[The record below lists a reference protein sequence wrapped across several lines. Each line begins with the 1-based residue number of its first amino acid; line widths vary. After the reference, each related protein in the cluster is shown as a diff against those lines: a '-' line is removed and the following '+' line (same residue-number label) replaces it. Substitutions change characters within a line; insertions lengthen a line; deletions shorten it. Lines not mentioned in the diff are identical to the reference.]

1 MFIYASST
9 LLKRRILKV
18 YTMRTGEE
26 YVYGWDSE
34 KIFLTELD
42 YLRLPKFSGDI
53 THWGNSQHNKGWK
66 WKRRNRELSLK
77 SSC

>member
-1 MFIYASST
+1 MHIYASSV

-18 YTMRTGEE
+18 YTMRSGEE
-26 YVYGWDSE
+26 YVYGHDSE

-66 WKRRNRELSLK
+66 WKK
-77 SSC
+77 KKKGIKFKK